1 MDNAYLGYRILALAL
16 MTVINA
22 FFSAAEVALLSV
34 RPSKMKALAAQGN
47 LGAQAA
53 LSLINNMER
62 MLSLCQVGIT
72 LANLGMGWAGEEAI
86 YHSLIGAVRPYLTP
100 QTEMLFRGISF
111 ASSFLILTLV
121 IVVIG
126 EVVPKNL
133 AVERSERMALL
144 TAPPLLVI
152 YRILEPFVYV
162 IERCSQWVSKPLGL
176 KSVQHGGGHSVEEI
190 KHIVLASGELG
201 SLSGFEGNAI
211 QQILDLR
218 NLIAREVMV
227 PRNAVTSISLNA
239 DLDQVISTVA
249 ENNYSRVP
257 VYKDR
262 PEDIVGV
269 IHYRDLLRVWRDRRL
284 ASDRKRTPRAFQLSE
299 WMRKPLVVPE
309 TKTLTEL
316 FDEFRASHSHLAVV
330 VDEFGTITG
339 LITLEDVLEQI
350 FGEIE
355 DEHDAR
361 RLPQRMGARIVE
373 VEGTIPIRD
382 LETQYGIELPL
393 EAGFETLAGFLLS
406 RLGEIPRGGE
416 QLAEAGRRFTILR
429 MERNRIARVR
439 IEKLE
444 PPAPAVP
451 PGDAAPARAR

>member
-16 MTVINA
+16 LTAINA

-72 LANLGMGWAGEEAI
+72 LTNLGMGWAGEEAI
-86 YHSLIGAVRPYLTP
+86 YHALIGALQPYLTP
-100 QTEMLFRGISF
+100 QTTMIFRGISF
-111 ASSFLILTLV
+111 VASFLILTLV
-121 IVVIG
+121 IVVLG

-133 AVERSERMALL
+133 AVERSERMAVM
-144 TAPPLLVI
+144 TSPALLVF

-162 IERCSQWVSKPLGL
+162 IERFSQWVSKPLGL

-227 PRNAVTSISLNA
+227 PRNAVTSIPLNA
-239 DLDQVISTVA
+239 DLDQVISTVT

-284 ASDRKRTPRAFQLSE
+284 ASDRKRTPRSFQLSE

-316 FDEFRASHSHLAVV
+316 FDEFRASHSHMAIV

-361 RLPQRMGARIVE
+361 RLPQRIGARVVE

-416 QLAEAGRRFTILR
+416 QLAEAGRRFTVLK
-429 MERNRIARVR
+429 MDRNRIARVR

-444 PPAPAVP
+444 PPAPAAP
-451 PGDAAPARAR
+451 SGDAAPASAG